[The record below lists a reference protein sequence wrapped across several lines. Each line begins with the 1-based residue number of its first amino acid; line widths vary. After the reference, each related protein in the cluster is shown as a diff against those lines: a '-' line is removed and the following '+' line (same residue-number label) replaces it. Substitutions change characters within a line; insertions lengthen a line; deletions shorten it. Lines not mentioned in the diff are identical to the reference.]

1 MISLDNHTQT
11 TIDIKILEDISAEYT
26 NKEIELLFVN
36 SDEMHQIN
44 KEQRDID
51 KTTDVLSFPLEDFP
65 HFPLG
70 SIVIN
75 TDLAQIKADELRH
88 SLQDEIVL
96 LFIHGLLHLLGFDH
110 ECDDGQMRKK
120 EEEIINKYNL
130 PQSLIIR
137 IGT

>member
-1 MISLDNHTQT
+1 LISLDNHTQT

>member
-1 MISLDNHTQT
+1 LISLDNHTQT
-11 TIDIKILEDISAEYT
+11 TIDIKIIENISAEYT
-26 NKEIELLFVN
+26 KKEIELLLIN
-36 SDEMHQIN
+36 SDEMLQIN
-44 KEQRDID
+44 KEQRNID

-75 TDLAQIKADELRH
+75 ADLAQLKADELQH

-110 ECDDGQMRKK
+110 ECDDGQMRKQ

-130 PQSLIIR
+130 PKSLIVR
-137 IGT
+137 TGT